1 MWGEKRQVIKSVT
14 ECSGFDRSRFASL
27 SSMRQKVD
35 TIATGCWMMTCATL
49 WNNQLEKPQTTTIGR
64 ALSFCQQVMANEKAA
79 TVERRITTATDKA
92 QDFQKRKRTSFMM
105 HALALKNTGNEP
117 NKILSASEVTSFEGQ
132 MRKIFQKRVLRI
144 AQWRCIVSPAIL
156 LQTFKI
162 KSRLDRHTKW

>member
-92 QDFQKRKRTSFMM
+92 Q
-105 HALALKNTGNEP
+105 
-117 NKILSASEVTSFEGQ
+117 VTSGYEEFVKHLKEIVINPPEGLSKEKKNFFYDA
-132 MRKIFQKRVLRI
+132 RSCAKEHWK
-144 AQWRCIVSPAIL
+144 
-156 LQTFKI
+156 
-162 KSRLDRHTKW
+162 